1 MTPSLFDTPTQYG
14 SDFDRAWKIY
24 RYPKCSKADAWK
36 AWGQTSCTRPDI
48 ELLVLAIDEYLIDI
62 RKRKQLQLHFATFL
76 RRCMF
81 ESYMDDARL
90 RKKLADHPELIPK
103 PRPAFRAS
111 EHDVPNAATKLKPY
125 REIIAASRK

>member
-1 MTPSLFDTPTQYG
+1 MTPSLFPAPTQY
-14 SDFDRAWKIY
+14 SKEFERCWIVY
-24 RYPKCSKADAWK
+24 RYAKCSKADAYR
-36 AWGQTSCTRPDI
+36 AWMQTASVRPDT
-48 ELLVLAIDEYLIDI
+48 ELLIFCIEEYLCDI

-81 ESYMDDARL
+81 EAYAEEAKL

-111 EHDVPNAATKLKPY
+111 DHDVPNAATKLKPY
-125 REIIAASRK
+125 REIIAESRK